1 MSNPNITLT
10 LTANRVIV
18 IYSNTFRLLIH
29 RENAIFYDT
38 QWRLCLMQCF
48 IVFKNHTREQI
59 QWVDWLI
66 GSIICEFEKEIAK
79 KNWVHV
85 IWCKSTQLASVA
97 RWSQRT
103 PFTSEVAGSIPSENI
118 LNVTRT
124 LCCKK
129 SYSTLCRKS
138 WVSSG
143 YYGFLTHRECWRG
156 GLGLASNWD

>member
-103 PFTSEVAGSIPSENI
+103 PFTSEVAGSIPSENV

-124 LCCKK
+124 QCFTHVKRVIQR
-129 SYSTLCRKS
+129 SAESRDFPPGTMVS
-138 WVSSG
+138 WPTGNVDG
-143 YYGFLTHRECWRG
+143 VG
-156 GLGLASNWD
+156 WD